1 MLWRLG
7 AARATN
13 YSFTWILI
21 MVCAMLMVAIGMLGI
36 CNNIKIIYRCWEQ
49 AKGVFFEELPIN
61 HIILRLS
68 SQKNFFK
75 SRKRHSVD
83 KITIAFKT
91 KVVRTKNE
99 IAAKK
104 SREEN
109 NKRKTAFCREVV
121 LVLCSH
127 EICLLDK
134 TCKLN
139 KKGTH
144 LPYQYGFRLDSG
156 YSWREKSNSEWLK
169 KEDKIVNAFG
179 EVIAVRGISKETAAL
194 GYDIYVPKA
203 IERELK
209 NTKASDLLCFSE
221 PENCKFQISKSNSEI
236 TTLKT
241 AGYSKKDVVLA
252 IQKAARM
259 QEYKVKIIKSWSKL
273 K

>member
-1 MLWRLG
+1 
-7 AARATN
+7 
-13 YSFTWILI
+13 
-21 MVCAMLMVAIGMLGI
+21 MVAVGILGI

-49 AKGVFFEELPIN
+49 VKGVFFEELPIK
-61 HIILRLS
+61 HIIVRLS
-68 SQKNFFK
+68 SQKNPFK
-75 SRKRHSVD
+75 SRKMHSVD

-156 YSWREKSNSEWLK
+156 YSWREKNNSEWLK

-179 EVIAVRGISKETAAL
+179 EVIAVRGISEETAAL
-194 GYDIYVPKA
+194 GYDIYIPEA
-203 IERELK
+203 SEEELQ
-209 NTKASDLLCFSE
+209 NTQAADLLRFSRH
-221 PENCKFQISKSNSEI
+221 ENCKLQISKKNSEI
-236 TTLKT
+236 TTSK
-241 AGYSKKDVVLA
+241 AMGYSKNDVVLA
-252 IQKAARM
+252 IQKAAQKQR
-259 QEYKVKIIKSWSKL
+259 YKVKTKRVWRKQ